1 MKGGNMN
8 AFSALAWLNFFIA
21 DVRDGLGPYLG
32 VFLKEYQFGESHIG
46 LIVTSASLCALIFGI
61 PLGIFIDKTHFK
73 RGIIAL
79 CIVGIVLATGANYF
93 YPHFAFTLM
102 AQITIALCGVC
113 LAPAFSAI
121 TLGLV
126 GQNGYSKQVS
136 LNEAYKHAGTA
147 FSAGL
152 SFVFALYYGIGAI
165 FVITALM
172 GVLALIFLALLR
184 SSQINHAV
192 ACGREDST
200 KIPLWKAL
208 SDVRVLL
215 LGVVV
220 FCFHLSNAYM
230 LPLLSQRAHTLGVDS
245 SGAYAA
251 ATILIAQ
258 CTMIGISLLC
268 MRLLQTK
275 GIPHFSSI
283 YAYLMGIALFELIVR
298 GGVAAHFEGIAGM
311 VIVQILDGVG
321 AGIVGVILPLLV
333 AMLMRGSGHI
343 NAAFACV
350 MTFGGIGGALS
361 GSLGGFVAQYFGYFY
376 AYLVLAFVAACGLL
390 IWVFGYRVLYA
401 RD

>member
-1 MKGGNMN
+1 MLS
-8 AFSALAWLNFFIA
+8 AYFALAWLNFFIA

-32 VFLKEYQFGESHIG
+32 VFLKEHQFTESQIG
-46 LIVTSASLCALIFGI
+46 LITTSTSLCALIFGI
-61 PLGIFIDKTHFK
+61 FLGILIDKTRFK

-79 CIVGIVLATGANYF
+79 CIAGIVLATGANYF
-93 YPHFAFTLM
+93 YPHFTFTLA
-102 AQITIALCGVC
+102 AQIAIALCAVC

-121 TLGLV
+121 TLGIV
-126 GQNGYSKQVS
+126 GQSGYSRQVS

-152 SFVFALYYGIGAI
+152 SFIFALYYGIGAI
-165 FVITALM
+165 FIITALM
-172 GVLALIFLALLR
+172 GVCALVFLALLK

-192 ACGREDST
+192 ACGKEEGVE
-200 KIPLWKAL
+200 IPLRKAL
-208 SDVRVLL
+208 GDVRVLF
-215 LGVVV
+215 LGVVM

-230 LPLLSQRAHTLGVDS
+230 LPLLSQRAHTLGIDS

-275 GIPHFSSI
+275 GNPHFSSI
-283 YAYLMGIALFELIVR
+283 YVYLMGIALFGLIVR
-298 GGVAAHFEGIAGM
+298 GGVAAHFDGILAM
-311 VIVQILDGVG
+311 IIVQILDGVG

-350 MTFGGIGGALS
+350 MTFGGVGAALS
-361 GSLGGFVAQYFGYFY
+361 GSLGGYIAQYFGYFY
-376 AYLVLAFVAACGLL
+376 AYLTLAFVAAFGLL
-390 IWVFGYRVLYA
+390 IWVFSYKIFR
-401 RD
+401 R

>member
-1 MKGGNMN
+1 MMS
-8 AFSALAWLNFFIA
+8 AYFALAWLNFFIA

-32 VFLKEYQFGESHIG
+32 VFLKEHQFTESQIG
-46 LIVTSASLCALIFGI
+46 LITTSTSLCALIFGI
-61 PLGIFIDKTHFK
+61 FLGILIDKTRFK

-93 YPHFAFTLM
+93 YPHFTFTLM
-102 AQITIALCGVC
+102 AQIAIALCAVC

-121 TLGLV
+121 TLGIV
-126 GQNGYSKQVS
+126 GQSGYSRQVS

-152 SFVFALYYGIGAI
+152 SFIFALYYGIGAI
-165 FVITALM
+165 FIITALM
-172 GVLALIFLALLR
+172 GVCALVFLALLK

-192 ACGREDST
+192 ACGKEEGVE
-200 KIPLWKAL
+200 IPLRKAL
-208 SDVRVLL
+208 GDVRVLF
-215 LGVVV
+215 LGVVM

-230 LPLLSQRAHTLGVDS
+230 LPLLSQRAHTLGIDS

-275 GIPHFSSI
+275 GNPHFSSI
-283 YAYLMGIALFELIVR
+283 YVYLMGIALFGLIVR
-298 GGVAAHFEGIAGM
+298 GGVAAHFDGILAM
-311 VIVQILDGVG
+311 IIVQILDGVG

-350 MTFGGIGGALS
+350 MTFGGVGAALS
-361 GSLGGFVAQYFGYFY
+361 GSLGGYIAQYFGYFY
-376 AYLVLAFVAACGLL
+376 AYLTLAFVAAFGLL
-390 IWVFGYRVLYA
+390 IWVFSYKIFR
-401 RD
+401 R

>member
-1 MKGGNMN
+1 MLS
-8 AFSALAWLNFFIA
+8 AYFALAWLNFFIA

-32 VFLKEYQFGESHIG
+32 VFLKEHQFTESQIG
-46 LIVTSASLCALIFGI
+46 LITTSTSLCALIFGI
-61 PLGIFIDKTHFK
+61 FLGVLIDKTHFK

-93 YPHFAFTLM
+93 YPHFTFTLM
-102 AQITIALCGVC
+102 AQIAIALCAVC

-121 TLGLV
+121 TLGIV
-126 GQNGYSKQVS
+126 GQSGYSRQVS

-152 SFVFALYYGIGAI
+152 SFIFALYYGIGAI
-165 FVITALM
+165 FIITALM
-172 GVLALIFLALLR
+172 GVCALVFLALLK

-192 ACGREDST
+192 ACGKEEGVE
-200 KIPLWKAL
+200 IPLRKAL
-208 SDVRVLL
+208 GDVRVLF
-215 LGVVV
+215 LGVVM

-275 GIPHFSSI
+275 GNPHFSSI
-283 YAYLMGIALFELIVR
+283 YVYLMGIALFGLIVR
-298 GGVAAHFEGIAGM
+298 GGVAAHFDGILAM
-311 VIVQILDGVG
+311 IIVQILDGVG

-350 MTFGGIGGALS
+350 MTFGGVGAALS
-361 GSLGGFVAQYFGYFY
+361 GSLGGYIAQYFGYFY
-376 AYLVLAFVAACGLL
+376 AYLTLAFVAAFGLS
-390 IWVFGYRVLYA
+390 IWVFSYKIFR
-401 RD
+401 R

>member
-1 MKGGNMN
+1 MLS
-8 AFSALAWLNFFIA
+8 AYFALAWLNFFIA

-32 VFLKEYQFGESHIG
+32 VFLKEHQFTESQIG
-46 LIVTSASLCALIFGI
+46 LITTSTSLCALIFGI
-61 PLGIFIDKTHFK
+61 FLGILIDKTRFK

-93 YPHFAFTLM
+93 YPHFTFTLM
-102 AQITIALCGVC
+102 AQIAIALCAVC

-121 TLGLV
+121 TLGIV
-126 GQNGYSKQVS
+126 GQKGFSKQIS

-152 SFVFALYYGIGAI
+152 SFIFALYYGIGAI
-165 FVITALM
+165 FIITALM
-172 GVLALIFLALLR
+172 GVCALVFLALLK

-192 ACGREDST
+192 ACGKEEGVE
-200 KIPLWKAL
+200 IPLRKAL
-208 SDVRVLL
+208 GDVRVLF
-215 LGVVV
+215 LGVVI

-230 LPLLSQRAHTLGVDS
+230 LPLLSQRAHTLGIDS

-275 GIPHFSSI
+275 GNPHFSSI
-283 YAYLMGIALFELIVR
+283 YVYLMGIALFGLIVR
-298 GGVAAHFEGIAGM
+298 GGVAAHFDGILAM
-311 VIVQILDGVG
+311 IIVQILDGVG

-350 MTFGGIGGALS
+350 MTFGGVGAALS
-361 GSLGGFVAQYFGYFY
+361 GSLGGYIAQYFGYFY
-376 AYLVLAFVAACGLL
+376 AYLVLAFVAAFGLL
-390 IWVFGYRVLYA
+390 IWVFSYKIFR
-401 RD
+401 R

>member
-1 MKGGNMN
+1 MLS
-8 AFSALAWLNFFIA
+8 AYFALAWLNFFIA

-32 VFLKEYQFGESHIG
+32 VFLKEHQFTESQIG
-46 LIVTSASLCALIFGI
+46 LITTSTSLCALIFGI
-61 PLGIFIDKTHFK
+61 FLGVLIDKTHFK

-93 YPHFAFTLM
+93 YPHFTFTLA
-102 AQITIALCGVC
+102 AQIAIALCAVC

-121 TLGLV
+121 TLGIV
-126 GQNGYSKQVS
+126 GQSGYSRQVS

-152 SFVFALYYGIGAI
+152 SFIFALYYGIGAI
-165 FVITALM
+165 FIITALM
-172 GVLALIFLALLR
+172 GVCALVFLALLK

-192 ACGREDST
+192 ACGKEEGVE
-200 KIPLWKAL
+200 IPLRKAL
-208 SDVRVLL
+208 GDVRVLF
-215 LGVVV
+215 LGLVM

-230 LPLLSQRAHTLGVDS
+230 LPLLSQRAHTLGIDS

-275 GIPHFSSI
+275 GNPHFSSI
-283 YAYLMGIALFELIVR
+283 YVYLMGIALFGLIVR
-298 GGVAAHFEGIAGM
+298 GGVAAHFDGILAM
-311 VIVQILDGVG
+311 IIVQILDGVG

-350 MTFGGIGGALS
+350 MTFGGVGAALS
-361 GSLGGFVAQYFGYFY
+361 GSLGGYIAQYFGYFY
-376 AYLVLAFVAACGLL
+376 AYLTLAFVAAFGLL
-390 IWVFGYRVLYA
+390 IWVFSYKIFR
-401 RD
+401 R

>member
-1 MKGGNMN
+1 MS
-8 AFSALAWLNFFIA
+8 AYFALAWLNFFIA

-32 VFLKEYQFGESHIG
+32 VFLKEHQFTESQIG
-46 LIVTSASLCALIFGI
+46 LITTSTSLCALIFGI
-61 PLGIFIDKTHFK
+61 FLGVLIDKTHFK

-93 YPHFAFTLM
+93 YPHFTFTLM
-102 AQITIALCGVC
+102 AQIAIALCAVC

-121 TLGLV
+121 TLGIV
-126 GQNGYSKQVS
+126 GQKGFSKQIS

-152 SFVFALYYGIGAI
+152 SFIFALYYGIGAI
-165 FVITALM
+165 FIITALM
-172 GVLALIFLALLR
+172 GVCALIFLALLK

-192 ACGREDST
+192 ACGKEEGVE
-200 KIPLWKAL
+200 IPLRKAL
-208 SDVRVLL
+208 GDVRVLF
-215 LGVVV
+215 LGVVM

-230 LPLLSQRAHTLGVDS
+230 LPLLSQRAHTLGIDS

-275 GIPHFSSI
+275 GNPHFSSI
-283 YAYLMGIALFELIVR
+283 YVYLMGIALFGLIVR
-298 GGVAAHFEGIAGM
+298 GGVAAHFDGILAM
-311 VIVQILDGVG
+311 IIVQILDGVG

-350 MTFGGIGGALS
+350 MTFGGVGAALS
-361 GSLGGFVAQYFGYFY
+361 GSLGGYIAQYFGYFY
-376 AYLVLAFVAACGLL
+376 AYLTLAFVAAFGLL
-390 IWVFGYRVLYA
+390 IWVFSYKIFR
-401 RD
+401 R

>member
-1 MKGGNMN
+1 MLS
-8 AFSALAWLNFFIA
+8 AYFALAWLNFFIA

-32 VFLKEYQFGESHIG
+32 VFLKEHQFTESQIG
-46 LIVTSASLCALIFGI
+46 LITTSTSLCALIFGI
-61 PLGIFIDKTHFK
+61 FLGVLIDKTHFK

-93 YPHFAFTLM
+93 YPHFTFTLM
-102 AQITIALCGVC
+102 AQIAIALCAVC

-121 TLGLV
+121 TLGIV
-126 GQNGYSKQVS
+126 GQKGFSKQIS

-152 SFVFALYYGIGAI
+152 SFIFALYYGIGAI
-165 FVITALM
+165 FIITALM
-172 GVLALIFLALLR
+172 GVCALVFLALLK

-192 ACGREDST
+192 ACGKEEGVE
-200 KIPLWKAL
+200 IPLRKAL
-208 SDVRVLL
+208 GDVRVLF
-215 LGVVV
+215 LGLVM

-268 MRLLQTK
+268 MRLLRIK
-275 GIPHFSSI
+275 GNPHFSSV
-283 YAYLMGIALFELIVR
+283 YVYLMGIALFGLIVR
-298 GGVAAHFEGIAGM
+298 GGVAAHFDGILAM
-311 VIVQILDGVG
+311 IIVQILDGVG

-350 MTFGGIGGALS
+350 MTFGGVGAALS
-361 GSLGGFVAQYFGYFY
+361 GSLGGYIAQYFGYFY
-376 AYLVLAFVAACGLL
+376 AYLTLAFVAAFGLS
-390 IWVFGYRVLYA
+390 IWVFSYKIFR
-401 RD
+401 R

>member
-1 MKGGNMN
+1 MLS
-8 AFSALAWLNFFIA
+8 AYFALAWLNFFIA

-32 VFLKEYQFGESHIG
+32 VFLKEHQFTESQIG
-46 LIVTSASLCALIFGI
+46 LITTSTSLCALIFGI
-61 PLGIFIDKTHFK
+61 FLGVLIDKTHFK

-93 YPHFAFTLM
+93 YPHFTFTLM
-102 AQITIALCGVC
+102 AQIAIALCAVC

-121 TLGLV
+121 TLGIV
-126 GQNGYSKQVS
+126 GQKGFSKQIS

-152 SFVFALYYGIGAI
+152 SFIFALYYGIGAI
-165 FVITALM
+165 FIITALM
-172 GVLALIFLALLR
+172 GVCALIFLALLK

-192 ACGREDST
+192 ACGKEEGVE
-200 KIPLWKAL
+200 IPLRKAL
-208 SDVRVLL
+208 GDVRVLF
-215 LGVVV
+215 LGVVM

-230 LPLLSQRAHTLGVDS
+230 LPLLSQRAHTLGIDS

-275 GIPHFSSI
+275 GNPHFSSI
-283 YAYLMGIALFELIVR
+283 YVYLMGIALFGLIVR
-298 GGVAAHFEGIAGM
+298 GGVAAHFDGILAM
-311 VIVQILDGVG
+311 IIVQILDGVG

-350 MTFGGIGGALS
+350 MTFGGVGAALS
-361 GSLGGFVAQYFGYFY
+361 GSLGGYIAQYFGYFY
-376 AYLVLAFVAACGLL
+376 AYLTLAFVAAFGLL
-390 IWVFGYRVLYA
+390 IWVFSYKIFR
-401 RD
+401 R

>member
-1 MKGGNMN
+1 MLS
-8 AFSALAWLNFFIA
+8 AYFALAWLNFFIA

-32 VFLKEYQFGESHIG
+32 VFLKEHQFTESQIG
-46 LIVTSASLCALIFGI
+46 LITTSTSLCALIFGI
-61 PLGIFIDKTHFK
+61 FLGVLIDKTHFK

-79 CIVGIVLATGANYF
+79 CIAGIVLATGANYF
-93 YPHFAFTLM
+93 YPHFTFTLM
-102 AQITIALCGVC
+102 AQIAIALCAVC

-121 TLGLV
+121 TLGIV
-126 GQNGYSKQVS
+126 GQKGFSKQIS

-152 SFVFALYYGIGAI
+152 SFIFALYYGIGAI
-165 FVITALM
+165 FIITALM
-172 GVLALIFLALLR
+172 GVCALVFLALLK

-192 ACGREDST
+192 ACGKEEGVE
-200 KIPLWKAL
+200 IPLRKAL
-208 SDVRVLL
+208 GDVRVLF
-215 LGVVV
+215 LGVVM

-230 LPLLSQRAHTLGVDS
+230 LPLLSQRAHTLGIDS

-275 GIPHFSSI
+275 GNPHFSSI
-283 YAYLMGIALFELIVR
+283 YVYLMGIALFGLIVR
-298 GGVAAHFEGIAGM
+298 GGVAAHFDGILAM
-311 VIVQILDGVG
+311 IIVQILDGVG

-350 MTFGGIGGALS
+350 MTFGGVGAALS
-361 GSLGGFVAQYFGYFY
+361 GSLGGYIAQYFGYFY
-376 AYLVLAFVAACGLL
+376 AYLTLAFVAAFGLS
-390 IWVFGYRVLYA
+390 IWVFSYKIFR
-401 RD
+401 R

>member
-1 MKGGNMN
+1 MLS
-8 AFSALAWLNFFIA
+8 AYFALAWLNFFIA

-32 VFLKEYQFGESHIG
+32 VFLKEHQFTESQIG
-46 LIVTSASLCALIFGI
+46 LITTSTSLCALIFGI
-61 PLGIFIDKTHFK
+61 FLGVLIDKTHFK

-93 YPHFAFTLM
+93 YPHFTFTLM
-102 AQITIALCGVC
+102 AQIAIALCAVC

-121 TLGLV
+121 TLGIV
-126 GQNGYSKQVS
+126 GQKGFSKQIS

-152 SFVFALYYGIGAI
+152 SFIFALYYGIGAI
-165 FVITALM
+165 FIITALM
-172 GVLALIFLALLR
+172 GVCALVFLALLK

-192 ACGREDST
+192 ACGKEEGVE
-200 KIPLWKAL
+200 IPLRKAL
-208 SDVRVLL
+208 GDVRVLF
-215 LGVVV
+215 LGLVM

-275 GIPHFSSI
+275 GNPHFSSI
-283 YAYLMGIALFELIVR
+283 YVYLMGIALFGLIVR
-298 GGVAAHFEGIAGM
+298 GGVAAHFDGILAM
-311 VIVQILDGVG
+311 IIVQILDGVG

-350 MTFGGIGGALS
+350 MTFGGVGAALS
-361 GSLGGFVAQYFGYFY
+361 GSLGGYIAQYFGYFY
-376 AYLVLAFVAACGLL
+376 AYLTLAFVAAFGLL
-390 IWVFGYRVLYA
+390 IWVFSYKIFR
-401 RD
+401 R

>member
-1 MKGGNMN
+1 MLS
-8 AFSALAWLNFFIA
+8 AYFALAWLNFFIA

-32 VFLKEYQFGESHIG
+32 VFLKEHQFTESQIG
-46 LIVTSASLCALIFGI
+46 LITTSTSLCALIFGI
-61 PLGIFIDKTHFK
+61 FLGVLIDKTHFK

-93 YPHFAFTLM
+93 YPHFTFTLM
-102 AQITIALCGVC
+102 AQIAIALCAVC

-121 TLGLV
+121 TLGIV
-126 GQNGYSKQVS
+126 GQKGFSKQIS

-152 SFVFALYYGIGAI
+152 SFIFALYYGIGAI
-165 FVITALM
+165 FIITALM
-172 GVLALIFLALLR
+172 GVCALIFLALLK

-192 ACGREDST
+192 ACGKEEGVE
-200 KIPLWKAL
+200 IPLRKAL
-208 SDVRVLL
+208 GDVRVLF
-215 LGVVV
+215 LGVVM

-230 LPLLSQRAHTLGVDS
+230 LPLLSQRAHTLGIDS

-275 GIPHFSSI
+275 GNPHFSSI
-283 YAYLMGIALFELIVR
+283 YVYLMGIALFGLIVR
-298 GGVAAHFEGIAGM
+298 GGVAAHFDGILAM
-311 VIVQILDGVG
+311 IIVQILDGVG

-350 MTFGGIGGALS
+350 MTFGGVGAALS
-361 GSLGGFVAQYFGYFY
+361 GSLGGYIAQYFGYFY
-376 AYLVLAFVAACGLL
+376 AYLTLAFVAAFGLS
-390 IWVFGYRVLYA
+390 IWVFSYKIFR
-401 RD
+401 R

>member
-1 MKGGNMN
+1 MLS
-8 AFSALAWLNFFIA
+8 AYFALAWLNFFIA

-32 VFLKEYQFGESHIG
+32 VFLKEHQFTESQIG
-46 LIVTSASLCALIFGI
+46 LITTSTSLCALIFGI
-61 PLGIFIDKTHFK
+61 FLGVLIDKTHFK

-93 YPHFAFTLM
+93 YPHFTFTLA
-102 AQITIALCGVC
+102 AQIAIALCAVC

-121 TLGLV
+121 TLGIV
-126 GQNGYSKQVS
+126 GQSGYSRQVS

-152 SFVFALYYGIGAI
+152 SFIFALYYGIGAI
-165 FVITALM
+165 FIITALM
-172 GVLALIFLALLR
+172 GVCALVFLALLK

-192 ACGREDST
+192 ACGKEEGVE
-200 KIPLWKAL
+200 IPLRKAL
-208 SDVRVLL
+208 GDVRVLF
-215 LGVVV
+215 LGLVM

-275 GIPHFSSI
+275 GNPHFSSI
-283 YAYLMGIALFELIVR
+283 YVYLMGIALFGLIVR
-298 GGVAAHFEGIAGM
+298 GGVAAHFDGILAM
-311 VIVQILDGVG
+311 IIVQILDGVG

-350 MTFGGIGGALS
+350 MTFGGVGAALS
-361 GSLGGFVAQYFGYFY
+361 GSLGGYIAQYFGYFY
-376 AYLVLAFVAACGLL
+376 AYLTLAFVAAFGLS
-390 IWVFGYRVLYA
+390 IWVFSYKIFR
-401 RD
+401 R

>member
-1 MKGGNMN
+1 MS
-8 AFSALAWLNFFIA
+8 AYFALAWLNFFIA
-21 DVRDGLGPYLG
+21 DVNDGLGPYLG
-32 VFLKEYQFGESHIG
+32 VFLKEHQFTESQIG
-46 LIVTSASLCALIFGI
+46 LITTSTSLCALIFGI
-61 PLGIFIDKTHFK
+61 FLGVLIDKTHFK

-93 YPHFAFTLM
+93 YPHFTFTLM
-102 AQITIALCGVC
+102 AQIAIALCAVC

-121 TLGLV
+121 TLGIV
-126 GQNGYSKQVS
+126 GQSGYSRQVS

-152 SFVFALYYGIGAI
+152 SFIFALYYGIGAI
-165 FVITALM
+165 FIITALM
-172 GVLALIFLALLR
+172 GVCALVFLALLK

-192 ACGREDST
+192 ACGKEEGVE
-200 KIPLWKAL
+200 IPLRKAL
-208 SDVRVLL
+208 GDVRVLF
-215 LGVVV
+215 LGLVM

-275 GIPHFSSI
+275 GNPHFSSI
-283 YAYLMGIALFELIVR
+283 YVYLMGIALFGLIVR
-298 GGVAAHFEGIAGM
+298 GGVAAHFDGILAM
-311 VIVQILDGVG
+311 IIVQILDGVG

-333 AMLMRGSGHI
+333 AMLMHGSGHI

-350 MTFGGIGGALS
+350 MTFGGVGAALS
-361 GSLGGFVAQYFGYFY
+361 GSLGGYIAQYFGYFY
-376 AYLVLAFVAACGLL
+376 AYLTLAFVAAFGLS
-390 IWVFGYRVLYA
+390 IWVFSYKIFR
-401 RD
+401 R

>member
-1 MKGGNMN
+1 MS
-8 AFSALAWLNFFIA
+8 AYFALAWLNFFIA

-32 VFLKEYQFGESHIG
+32 VFLKEHQFTESQIG
-46 LIVTSASLCALIFGI
+46 LITTSASLCALIFGI
-61 PLGIFIDKTHFK
+61 FLGVLIDKTHFK

-93 YPHFAFTLM
+93 YPHFTFTLM
-102 AQITIALCGVC
+102 AQIAIALCAVC

-121 TLGLV
+121 TLGIV
-126 GQNGYSKQVS
+126 GQKGFSKQIS

-152 SFVFALYYGIGAI
+152 SFIFALYYGIGAI
-165 FVITALM
+165 FIITALM
-172 GVLALIFLALLR
+172 GVCALVFLALLK

-192 ACGREDST
+192 ACGKEEGVE
-200 KIPLWKAL
+200 IPLRKAL
-208 SDVRVLL
+208 GDVRVLF
-215 LGVVV
+215 LGLVM

-275 GIPHFSSI
+275 GNPHFSSI
-283 YAYLMGIALFELIVR
+283 YVYLMGIALFGLIVR
-298 GGVAAHFEGIAGM
+298 GGVAAHFDGILAM
-311 VIVQILDGVG
+311 IIVQILDGVG

-350 MTFGGIGGALS
+350 MTFGGVGAALS
-361 GSLGGFVAQYFGYFY
+361 GSLGGYIAQYFGYFY
-376 AYLVLAFVAACGLL
+376 AYLTLAFVATFGLL
-390 IWVFGYRVLYA
+390 IWVFSYKIFR
-401 RD
+401 R

>member
-1 MKGGNMN
+1 MLS
-8 AFSALAWLNFFIA
+8 AYFALAWLNFFIA

-32 VFLKEYQFGESHIG
+32 VFLKEHQFTESQIG
-46 LIVTSASLCALIFGI
+46 LITTSTSLCALIFGI
-61 PLGIFIDKTHFK
+61 FLGVLIDKTHFK

-93 YPHFAFTLM
+93 YPHFTFTLM
-102 AQITIALCGVC
+102 AQIAIALCAVC

-121 TLGLV
+121 TLGIV
-126 GQNGYSKQVS
+126 GQKGFSKQIS

-152 SFVFALYYGIGAI
+152 SFIFALYYGIGAI
-165 FVITALM
+165 FIITALM
-172 GVLALIFLALLR
+172 GVCALVFLALLK

-192 ACGREDST
+192 ACGKEEGVE
-200 KIPLWKAL
+200 IPLRKAL
-208 SDVRVLL
+208 GDVRVLF
-215 LGVVV
+215 LGLVM

-275 GIPHFSSI
+275 GNPHFSSI
-283 YAYLMGIALFELIVR
+283 YVYLMGIALFGLIVR
-298 GGVAAHFEGIAGM
+298 GGVAAHFDGILAM
-311 VIVQILDGVG
+311 IIVQILDGVG

-350 MTFGGIGGALS
+350 MTFGGVGAALS
-361 GSLGGFVAQYFGYFY
+361 GSLGGYIAQYFGYFY
-376 AYLVLAFVAACGLL
+376 AYLTLAFVAAFGLS
-390 IWVFGYRVLYA
+390 IWVFSYKIFR
-401 RD
+401 R

>member
-1 MKGGNMN
+1 MLS
-8 AFSALAWLNFFIA
+8 AYFALAWLNFFIA

-32 VFLKEYQFGESHIG
+32 VFLKEHQFTESQIG
-46 LIVTSASLCALIFGI
+46 LITTSTSLCALIFGI
-61 PLGIFIDKTHFK
+61 FLGVLIDKTHFK

-93 YPHFAFTLM
+93 YPHFTFTLM
-102 AQITIALCGVC
+102 AQIAIALCAVC

-121 TLGLV
+121 TLGIV
-126 GQNGYSKQVS
+126 GQSGYSRQVS

-152 SFVFALYYGIGAI
+152 SFIFALYYGIGAI
-165 FVITALM
+165 FIITALM
-172 GVLALIFLALLR
+172 GVCALVFLALLK

-192 ACGREDST
+192 ACGKEEGVE
-200 KIPLWKAL
+200 IPLRKAL
-208 SDVRVLL
+208 GDVRVLF
-215 LGVVV
+215 LGVVM

-230 LPLLSQRAHTLGVDS
+230 LPLLSQRAHTLGIDS

-275 GIPHFSSI
+275 GNPHFSSI
-283 YAYLMGIALFELIVR
+283 YVYLMGIALFGLIVR
-298 GGVAAHFEGIAGM
+298 GGVAAHFDGILAM
-311 VIVQILDGVG
+311 IIVQILDGVG

-350 MTFGGIGGALS
+350 MTFGGVGAALS
-361 GSLGGFVAQYFGYFY
+361 GSLGGYIAQYFGYFY
-376 AYLVLAFVAACGLL
+376 AYLTLAFVAAFGLS
-390 IWVFGYRVLYA
+390 IWVFSYKIFR
-401 RD
+401 R

>member
-1 MKGGNMN
+1 MS
-8 AFSALAWLNFFIA
+8 AYFALAWLNFFIA

-32 VFLKEYQFGESHIG
+32 VFLKEHQFTESQIG
-46 LIVTSASLCALIFGI
+46 LITTSTSLCALIFGI
-61 PLGIFIDKTHFK
+61 FLGILIDKTRFK

-93 YPHFAFTLM
+93 YPHFTFTLM
-102 AQITIALCGVC
+102 AQIAIALCAVC

-121 TLGLV
+121 TLGIV
-126 GQNGYSKQVS
+126 GQKGFSKQIS

-152 SFVFALYYGIGAI
+152 SFIFALYYGIGAI
-165 FVITALM
+165 FIITALM
-172 GVLALIFLALLR
+172 GVCALVFLALLK

-192 ACGREDST
+192 ACGKEEGVE
-200 KIPLWKAL
+200 IPLCKAL
-208 SDVRVLL
+208 GDVRVLF
-215 LGVVV
+215 LGVVM

-230 LPLLSQRAHTLGVDS
+230 LPLLSQRAHTLGIDS

-275 GIPHFSSI
+275 GNPHFSSI
-283 YAYLMGIALFELIVR
+283 YVYLMGIALFGLIVR
-298 GGVAAHFEGIAGM
+298 GGVAAHFDGILAM
-311 VIVQILDGVG
+311 IIVQILDGVG

-350 MTFGGIGGALS
+350 MTFGGVGAALS
-361 GSLGGFVAQYFGYFY
+361 GSLGGYIAQYFGYFY
-376 AYLVLAFVAACGLL
+376 AYLTLAFVAAFGLL
-390 IWVFGYRVLYA
+390 IWVFSYKIFR
-401 RD
+401 R

>member
-1 MKGGNMN
+1 MS
-8 AFSALAWLNFFIA
+8 AYFALAWLNFFIA

-32 VFLKEYQFGESHIG
+32 VFLKEHQFTESQIG
-46 LIVTSASLCALIFGI
+46 LITTSASLCALIFGI
-61 PLGIFIDKTHFK
+61 FLGVLIDKTHFK

-93 YPHFAFTLM
+93 YPHFTFTLM
-102 AQITIALCGVC
+102 AQIAIALCAVC

-121 TLGLV
+121 TLGIV
-126 GQNGYSKQVS
+126 GQKGFSKQIS

-152 SFVFALYYGIGAI
+152 SFIFALYYGIGAI
-165 FVITALM
+165 FIITALM
-172 GVLALIFLALLR
+172 GVCALVFLALLK

-192 ACGREDST
+192 ACGKEEGVE
-200 KIPLWKAL
+200 IPLRKAL
-208 SDVRVLL
+208 GDVRVLF
-215 LGVVV
+215 LGVVM

-230 LPLLSQRAHTLGVDS
+230 LPLLSQRAHTLGIDS

-275 GIPHFSSI
+275 GNPHFSSI
-283 YAYLMGIALFELIVR
+283 YVYLMGIALFGLIVR
-298 GGVAAHFEGIAGM
+298 GGVAAHFDGILAM
-311 VIVQILDGVG
+311 IIVQILDGVG

-350 MTFGGIGGALS
+350 MTFGGVGAALS
-361 GSLGGFVAQYFGYFY
+361 GSLGGYIAQYFGYFY
-376 AYLVLAFVAACGLL
+376 AYLTLAFVAAFGLL
-390 IWVFGYRVLYA
+390 IWVFSYKIFR
-401 RD
+401 R

>member
-1 MKGGNMN
+1 MN
-8 AFSALAWLNFFIA
+8 AYAALAWLNFFIA
-21 DVRDGLGPYLG
+21 DVSDGLGPYLG
-32 VFLKEYQFGESHIG
+32 VFLKEYQFEESHIG
-46 LIVTSASLCALIFGI
+46 LIFTSASLCALIFGI
-61 PLGIFIDKTHFK
+61 PLGIFIDKTRFK
-73 RGIIAL
+73 RGLIAL
-79 CIVGIVLATGANYF
+79 CIIVIILATGVNYF
-93 YPHFAFTLM
+93 YPHFTFTFA
-102 AQITIALCGVC
+102 AQIAIALCAVC

-121 TLGLV
+121 TLGIV
-126 GQNGYSKQVS
+126 GQSGYSKQVS

-147 FSAGL
+147 FSAAL

-172 GVLALIFLALLR
+172 GVFALVFLALLK

-192 ACGREDST
+192 ACGKDDNIEV
-200 KIPLWKAL
+200 PLWKVL
-208 SDVRVLL
+208 SDIKVLL
-215 LGVVV
+215 LGAVI

-230 LPLLSQRAHTLGVDS
+230 LPLLSQRAHTLGIDS

-275 GIPHFSSI
+275 KIPNFSKI
-283 YAYLMGIALFELIVR
+283 YVYLMGIALFELIVR
-298 GGVAAHFEGIAGM
+298 GGIAANFQGITGM
-311 VIVQILDGVG
+311 IIVQILDGVG
-321 AGIVGVILPLLV
+321 AGIIGVILPILV

-350 MTFGGIGGALS
+350 MTFGGIGAALS

-376 AYLVLAFVAACGLL
+376 AYLTLTFIAAFGLC
-390 IWVFGYRVLYA
+390 IWIFGYKILYI
-401 RD
+401 RG

>member
-1 MKGGNMN
+1 MMS
-8 AFSALAWLNFFIA
+8 AYFALAWLNFFIA

-32 VFLKEYQFGESHIG
+32 VFLKEHQFTESQIG
-46 LIVTSASLCALIFGI
+46 LITTSTSLCALIFGI
-61 PLGIFIDKTHFK
+61 FLGILIDKTHFK

-79 CIVGIVLATGANYF
+79 CIAGIVLATGANYF
-93 YPHFAFTLM
+93 YPHFTFTLM
-102 AQITIALCGVC
+102 AQIAIALCAVC

-121 TLGLV
+121 TLGIV
-126 GQNGYSKQVS
+126 GQKGFSKQIS

-152 SFVFALYYGIGAI
+152 SFIFALYYGIGAI
-165 FVITALM
+165 FIITALM
-172 GVLALIFLALLR
+172 GVCALVFLALLK

-192 ACGREDST
+192 ACGKEEGVE
-200 KIPLWKAL
+200 IPLRKAL
-208 SDVRVLL
+208 GDVRVLF
-215 LGVVV
+215 LGVVM

-230 LPLLSQRAHTLGVDS
+230 LPLLSQRAHTLGIDS

-275 GIPHFSSI
+275 GNPHFSSV
-283 YAYLMGIALFELIVR
+283 YVYLMGIALFGLIVR
-298 GGVAAHFEGIAGM
+298 GGVAAHFDGILAM
-311 VIVQILDGVG
+311 IIVQILDGVG

-350 MTFGGIGGALS
+350 MTFGGVGAALS
-361 GSLGGFVAQYFGYFY
+361 GSLGGYIAQYFGYFY
-376 AYLVLAFVAACGLL
+376 AYLTLAFVAAFGLL
-390 IWVFGYRVLYA
+390 IWVFSYKIFR
-401 RD
+401 R

>member
-1 MKGGNMN
+1 MLS
-8 AFSALAWLNFFIA
+8 AYFALAWLNFFIA

-32 VFLKEYQFGESHIG
+32 VFLKEHQFTESQIG
-46 LIVTSASLCALIFGI
+46 LITTSTSLCALIFGI
-61 PLGIFIDKTHFK
+61 FLGILIDKTRFK

-93 YPHFAFTLM
+93 YPHFTFTLM
-102 AQITIALCGVC
+102 AQIAIALCAVC

-121 TLGLV
+121 TLGIV
-126 GQNGYSKQVS
+126 GQKGFSKQIS

-152 SFVFALYYGIGAI
+152 SFIFALYYGIGAI
-165 FVITALM
+165 FIITALM
-172 GVLALIFLALLR
+172 GVCALVFLALLK

-192 ACGREDST
+192 ACGKEEGVE
-200 KIPLWKAL
+200 IPLCKAL
-208 SDVRVLL
+208 GDVRVLF
-215 LGVVV
+215 LGVVM

-230 LPLLSQRAHTLGVDS
+230 LPLLSQRAHTLGIDS

-275 GIPHFSSI
+275 GNPHFSSI
-283 YAYLMGIALFELIVR
+283 YVYLMGIALFGLIVR
-298 GGVAAHFEGIAGM
+298 GGVAAHFDGILAM
-311 VIVQILDGVG
+311 IIVQILDGVG

-350 MTFGGIGGALS
+350 MTFGGVGAALS
-361 GSLGGFVAQYFGYFY
+361 GSLGGYIAQYFGYFY
-376 AYLVLAFVAACGLL
+376 AYLTLAFVAAFGLL
-390 IWVFGYRVLYA
+390 IWVFSYKIFR
-401 RD
+401 R

>member
-1 MKGGNMN
+1 MLS
-8 AFSALAWLNFFIA
+8 AYFALAWLNFFIT

-32 VFLKEYQFGESHIG
+32 VFLKEHQFTESQIG
-46 LIVTSASLCALIFGI
+46 LITTSTSLCALIFGI
-61 PLGIFIDKTHFK
+61 FLGVLIDKTHFK

-93 YPHFAFTLM
+93 YPHFTFTLM
-102 AQITIALCGVC
+102 AQIAIALCAVC

-121 TLGLV
+121 TLGIV
-126 GQNGYSKQVS
+126 GQSGYSRQVS

-152 SFVFALYYGIGAI
+152 SFIFALYYGIGAI
-165 FVITALM
+165 FIITALM
-172 GVLALIFLALLR
+172 GVCALVFLALLK

-192 ACGREDST
+192 ACGKEEGVE
-200 KIPLWKAL
+200 IPLRKAL
-208 SDVRVLL
+208 GDVRVLF
-215 LGVVV
+215 LGLVM

-275 GIPHFSSI
+275 GNPHFSSI
-283 YAYLMGIALFELIVR
+283 YVYLMGIALFGLIVR
-298 GGVAAHFEGIAGM
+298 GGVAAHFDGILAM
-311 VIVQILDGVG
+311 IIVQILDGVG

-350 MTFGGIGGALS
+350 MTFGGVGAALS
-361 GSLGGFVAQYFGYFY
+361 GSLGGYIAQYFGYFY
-376 AYLVLAFVAACGLL
+376 AYLTLAFVAAFGLS
-390 IWVFGYRVLYA
+390 IWVFSYKIFR
-401 RD
+401 R

>member
-1 MKGGNMN
+1 MS
-8 AFSALAWLNFFIA
+8 AYFALAWLNFFIA

-32 VFLKEYQFGESHIG
+32 VFLKEHQFTESQIG
-46 LIVTSASLCALIFGI
+46 LITTSTSLCALIFGI
-61 PLGIFIDKTHFK
+61 FLGVLIDKTHFK

-93 YPHFAFTLM
+93 YPHFTFTLM
-102 AQITIALCGVC
+102 AQIAIALCAVC

-121 TLGLV
+121 TLGIV
-126 GQNGYSKQVS
+126 GQKGFSKQIS

-152 SFVFALYYGIGAI
+152 SFIFALYYGIGAI
-165 FVITALM
+165 FIITALM
-172 GVLALIFLALLR
+172 GVCALVFLALLK

-192 ACGREDST
+192 ACGKEEGVE
-200 KIPLWKAL
+200 IPLRKAL
-208 SDVRVLL
+208 GDVRVLF
-215 LGVVV
+215 LGLVM

-275 GIPHFSSI
+275 GNPHFSSI
-283 YAYLMGIALFELIVR
+283 YVYLMGIALFGLIVR
-298 GGVAAHFEGIAGM
+298 GGVAAHFDGILAM
-311 VIVQILDGVG
+311 IIVQILDGMG

-350 MTFGGIGGALS
+350 MTFGGVGAALS
-361 GSLGGFVAQYFGYFY
+361 GSLGGYIAQYFGYFY
-376 AYLVLAFVAACGLL
+376 AYLTLAFVAAFGLL
-390 IWVFGYRVLYA
+390 IWVFSYKIFR
-401 RD
+401 R

>member
-1 MKGGNMN
+1 MS
-8 AFSALAWLNFFIA
+8 AYFALAWLNFFIA

-32 VFLKEYQFGESHIG
+32 VFLKEHQFTESQIG
-46 LIVTSASLCALIFGI
+46 LITTSTSLCALIFGI
-61 PLGIFIDKTHFK
+61 FLGVLIDKTHFK

-93 YPHFAFTLM
+93 YPHFTFTLM
-102 AQITIALCGVC
+102 AQIAIALCAVC

-121 TLGLV
+121 TLGIV
-126 GQNGYSKQVS
+126 GQSGYSRQVS

-152 SFVFALYYGIGAI
+152 SFIFALYYGIGAI
-165 FVITALM
+165 FIITALM
-172 GVLALIFLALLR
+172 GVCALVFLALLK

-192 ACGREDST
+192 ACGKEEGVE
-200 KIPLWKAL
+200 IPLRKAL
-208 SDVRVLL
+208 GDVRVLF
-215 LGVVV
+215 LGVVM

-230 LPLLSQRAHTLGVDS
+230 LPLLSQRAHTLGIDS

-275 GIPHFSSI
+275 GNPHFSSI
-283 YAYLMGIALFELIVR
+283 YVYLMEIALFGLIVR
-298 GGVAAHFEGIAGM
+298 GGVAAHFDGILAM
-311 VIVQILDGVG
+311 IIVQILDGVG

-350 MTFGGIGGALS
+350 MTFGGVGAALS
-361 GSLGGFVAQYFGYFY
+361 GSLGGYIAQYFGYFY
-376 AYLVLAFVAACGLL
+376 AYLTLAFVAAFGLL
-390 IWVFGYRVLYA
+390 IWVFSYKIFR
-401 RD
+401 R

>member
-1 MKGGNMN
+1 M
-8 AFSALAWLNFFIA
+8 A

-32 VFLKEYQFGESHIG
+32 VFLKEHQFTESQIG
-46 LIVTSASLCALIFGI
+46 LITTSTSLCALIFGI
-61 PLGIFIDKTHFK
+61 FLGILIDKTRFK

-93 YPHFAFTLM
+93 YPHFTFTLA
-102 AQITIALCGVC
+102 AQIAIALCAVC

-121 TLGLV
+121 TLGIV
-126 GQNGYSKQVS
+126 GQSGYSRQVS

-152 SFVFALYYGIGAI
+152 SFIFALYYGIGAI
-165 FVITALM
+165 FIITALM
-172 GVLALIFLALLR
+172 GVCALVFLALLK

-192 ACGREDST
+192 ACGKEEGVE
-200 KIPLWKAL
+200 IPLRKAL
-208 SDVRVLL
+208 GDVRVLF
-215 LGVVV
+215 LGVVM

-230 LPLLSQRAHTLGVDS
+230 LPLLSQRAHTLGIDS

-275 GIPHFSSI
+275 GNPHFSSI
-283 YAYLMGIALFELIVR
+283 YVYLMGVALFGLIVR
-298 GGVAAHFEGIAGM
+298 GGVAAHFDGILAM
-311 VIVQILDGVG
+311 IIVQILDGVG

-350 MTFGGIGGALS
+350 MTFGGVGAALS
-361 GSLGGFVAQYFGYFY
+361 GSLGGYIAQYFGYFY
-376 AYLVLAFVAACGLL
+376 AYLTLAFVAAFGLL
-390 IWVFGYRVLYA
+390 IWVFSYKIFR
-401 RD
+401 R

>member
-1 MKGGNMN
+1 MLS
-8 AFSALAWLNFFIA
+8 AYFALAWLNFFIA

-32 VFLKEYQFGESHIG
+32 VFLKEHQFTESQIG
-46 LIVTSASLCALIFGI
+46 LITTSTSLCALIFGI
-61 PLGIFIDKTHFK
+61 FLGVLIDKTHFK

-93 YPHFAFTLM
+93 YPHFTFTLM
-102 AQITIALCGVC
+102 AQIAIALCAVC

-121 TLGLV
+121 TLGIV
-126 GQNGYSKQVS
+126 GQSGYSRQVS

-152 SFVFALYYGIGAI
+152 SFIFALYYGIGAI
-165 FVITALM
+165 FIITALM
-172 GVLALIFLALLR
+172 GVCALVFLALLK

-192 ACGREDST
+192 ACGKEEGVE
-200 KIPLWKAL
+200 IPLRKAL
-208 SDVRVLL
+208 GDVRVLF
-215 LGVVV
+215 LGLVM

-275 GIPHFSSI
+275 GNPHFSSI
-283 YAYLMGIALFELIVR
+283 YVYLMGIALFGLIVR
-298 GGVAAHFEGIAGM
+298 GGVAAHFDGILAM
-311 VIVQILDGVG
+311 IIVQILDGVG
-321 AGIVGVILPLLV
+321 AGIAYAWKWAYQCCFCLCDDIWWDWSGFKREFGRIYRAVFWIFLCVFDISFCGDFWTFDLGVFL
-333 AMLMRGSGHI
+333 
-343 NAAFACV
+343 
-350 MTFGGIGGALS
+350 
-361 GSLGGFVAQYFGYFY
+361 
-376 AYLVLAFVAACGLL
+376 
-390 IWVFGYRVLYA
+390 
-401 RD
+401 

>member
-1 MKGGNMN
+1 MMS
-8 AFSALAWLNFFIA
+8 AYFALAWLNFFIA

-61 PLGIFIDKTHFK
+61 PLGIFIDKTRFK
-73 RGIIAL
+73 RWVIAL

-102 AQITIALCGVC
+102 AQIAIALCAVC

-121 TLGLV
+121 TLGIV
-126 GQNGYSKQVS
+126 GQKGFSKQIS

-152 SFVFALYYGIGAI
+152 SFVFALHYGIGAI
-165 FVITALM
+165 FIITALM
-172 GVLALIFLALLR
+172 GVCALVFLALLK

-192 ACGREDST
+192 ACGKEEGVE
-200 KIPLWKAL
+200 IPLRKAL
-208 SDVRVLL
+208 GDVRVLF
-215 LGVVV
+215 LGVVM

-230 LPLLSQRAHTLGVDS
+230 LPLLSQRAHTLGIDS

-275 GIPHFSSI
+275 ENPHFSHI
-283 YAYLMGIALFELIVR
+283 YVYLMGVALFGLIVR
-298 GGVAAHFEGIAGM
+298 GGVAANFDGILAM
-311 VIVQILDGVG
+311 ITVQILDGVG

-350 MTFGGIGGALS
+350 MTFGGVGAALS
-361 GSLGGFVAQYFGYFY
+361 GSLGGYIAQYFGYFY
-376 AYLVLAFVAACGLL
+376 AYLTLAFVAAFGLS
-390 IWVFGYRVLYA
+390 IWVFSYKIFR
-401 RD
+401 R

>member
-1 MKGGNMN
+1 MLS
-8 AFSALAWLNFFIA
+8 AYFALAWLNFFIA

-32 VFLKEYQFGESHIG
+32 VFLKEHQFTESQIG
-46 LIVTSASLCALIFGI
+46 LITTSTSLCALIFGI
-61 PLGIFIDKTHFK
+61 FLGVLIDKTHFK

-93 YPHFAFTLM
+93 YPHFTFTLM
-102 AQITIALCGVC
+102 AQIAIALCAVC

-121 TLGLV
+121 TLGIV
-126 GQNGYSKQVS
+126 GQKGFSKQIS

-152 SFVFALYYGIGAI
+152 SFIFALYYGIGAI
-165 FVITALM
+165 FIITALM
-172 GVLALIFLALLR
+172 GVCALVFLALLK

-192 ACGREDST
+192 ACGKEEGVE
-200 KIPLWKAL
+200 IPLRKAL
-208 SDVRVLL
+208 GDVRVLF
-215 LGVVV
+215 LGVVM

-275 GIPHFSSI
+275 GNPHFSSI
-283 YAYLMGIALFELIVR
+283 YVYLMGIALFGLIVR
-298 GGVAAHFEGIAGM
+298 GGVAAHFDGILAM
-311 VIVQILDGVG
+311 IIVQILDGVG

-350 MTFGGIGGALS
+350 MTFGGVGAALS
-361 GSLGGFVAQYFGYFY
+361 GSLGGYIAQYFGYFY
-376 AYLVLAFVAACGLL
+376 AYLTLAFVAAFGLS
-390 IWVFGYRVLYA
+390 IWVFSYKIFR
-401 RD
+401 R

>member
-1 MKGGNMN
+1 MLS
-8 AFSALAWLNFFIA
+8 AYFALAWLNFFIA

-32 VFLKEYQFGESHIG
+32 VFLKEHQFTESQIG
-46 LIVTSASLCALIFGI
+46 LITTSTSLCALIFGI
-61 PLGIFIDKTHFK
+61 FLGVLIDKTHFK

-93 YPHFAFTLM
+93 YPHFTFTLM
-102 AQITIALCGVC
+102 AQIAIALCAVC

-121 TLGLV
+121 TLGIV
-126 GQNGYSKQVS
+126 GQKGFSKQIS

-152 SFVFALYYGIGAI
+152 SFVFALHYGIGAI
-165 FVITALM
+165 FIITALM
-172 GVLALIFLALLR
+172 GVCALVFLALLK

-192 ACGREDST
+192 ACGKEEGVE
-200 KIPLWKAL
+200 IPLRKAL
-208 SDVRVLL
+208 GDVRVLF
-215 LGVVV
+215 LGVVM

-230 LPLLSQRAHTLGVDS
+230 LPLLSQRAHTLGIDS

-275 GIPHFSSI
+275 ENPHFSHI
-283 YAYLMGIALFELIVR
+283 YVYLMGVALFGLIVR
-298 GGVAAHFEGIAGM
+298 GGVAANFDGILAM
-311 VIVQILDGVG
+311 ITVQILDGVG

-350 MTFGGIGGALS
+350 MTFGGVGAALS
-361 GSLGGFVAQYFGYFY
+361 GSLGGYIAQYFGYFY
-376 AYLVLAFVAACGLL
+376 AYLTLAFVAAFGLS
-390 IWVFGYRVLYA
+390 IWVFSYKIFR
-401 RD
+401 R

>member
-1 MKGGNMN
+1 MS
-8 AFSALAWLNFFIA
+8 AYFALAWLNFFIA

-32 VFLKEYQFGESHIG
+32 VFLKEHQFTESQIG
-46 LIVTSASLCALIFGI
+46 LITTSTSLCALIFGI
-61 PLGIFIDKTHFK
+61 FLGVLIDKTHFK

-93 YPHFAFTLM
+93 YPHFTFTLM
-102 AQITIALCGVC
+102 AQIAIALCAVC

-121 TLGLV
+121 TLGIV
-126 GQNGYSKQVS
+126 GQSGYSRQVS

-152 SFVFALYYGIGAI
+152 SFIFALYYGIGAI
-165 FVITALM
+165 FIITALM
-172 GVLALIFLALLR
+172 GVCALVFLALLK

-192 ACGREDST
+192 ACGKEEGVE
-200 KIPLWKAL
+200 IPLRKAL
-208 SDVRVLL
+208 GDVRVLF
-215 LGVVV
+215 LGLVM

-275 GIPHFSSI
+275 GNPHFSSI
-283 YAYLMGIALFELIVR
+283 YVYLMGIALFGLIVR
-298 GGVAAHFEGIAGM
+298 GGVAAHFDGILAM
-311 VIVQILDGVG
+311 IIVQILDGVG

-350 MTFGGIGGALS
+350 MTFGGVGAALS
-361 GSLGGFVAQYFGYFY
+361 GSLGGYIAQYFGYFY
-376 AYLVLAFVAACGLL
+376 AYLALAFVAAFGLS
-390 IWVFGYRVLYA
+390 IWVFSYKIFR
-401 RD
+401 R

>member
-1 MKGGNMN
+1 MLS
-8 AFSALAWLNFFIA
+8 AYFALAWLNFFIA

-32 VFLKEYQFGESHIG
+32 VFLKEHQFTESQIG
-46 LIVTSASLCALIFGI
+46 LITTSTSLCALIFEI
-61 PLGIFIDKTHFK
+61 FLGVLIDKTHFK

-93 YPHFAFTLM
+93 YPHFTFTLM
-102 AQITIALCGVC
+102 AQIAIALCAVC

-121 TLGLV
+121 TLGIV
-126 GQNGYSKQVS
+126 GQSGYSRQVS

-152 SFVFALYYGIGAI
+152 SFIFALYYGIGAI
-165 FVITALM
+165 FIITALM
-172 GVLALIFLALLR
+172 GVCALVFLALLK

-192 ACGREDST
+192 ACGKEEGVE
-200 KIPLWKAL
+200 IPLRKAL
-208 SDVRVLL
+208 GDVRVLF
-215 LGVVV
+215 LGLVM

-275 GIPHFSSI
+275 GNPHFSSI
-283 YAYLMGIALFELIVR
+283 YVYLMGIALFGLIVR
-298 GGVAAHFEGIAGM
+298 GGVAAHFDGILAM
-311 VIVQILDGVG
+311 IIVQILDGVG

-350 MTFGGIGGALS
+350 MTFGGVGAALS
-361 GSLGGFVAQYFGYFY
+361 GSLGGYIAQYFGYFY
-376 AYLVLAFVAACGLL
+376 AYLTLAFVAAFGLS
-390 IWVFGYRVLYA
+390 IWVFSYKIFR
-401 RD
+401 R

>member
-1 MKGGNMN
+1 MLS
-8 AFSALAWLNFFIA
+8 AYFALAWLNFFIA

-32 VFLKEYQFGESHIG
+32 VFLKEHQFTESQIG
-46 LIVTSASLCALIFGI
+46 LITTSTSLCALIFGI
-61 PLGIFIDKTHFK
+61 FLGVLIDKTHFK

-93 YPHFAFTLM
+93 YPHFTFTLM
-102 AQITIALCGVC
+102 AQIAIALCAVC

-121 TLGLV
+121 TLGIV
-126 GQNGYSKQVS
+126 GQSGYSRQVS

-152 SFVFALYYGIGAI
+152 SFIFALYYGIGAI
-165 FVITALM
+165 FIITALM
-172 GVLALIFLALLR
+172 GVCALVFLALLK

-192 ACGREDST
+192 ACGKEEGVE
-200 KIPLWKAL
+200 IPLRKAL
-208 SDVRVLL
+208 GDVRVLF
-215 LGVVV
+215 LGLVM

-275 GIPHFSSI
+275 GNPHFSSV
-283 YAYLMGIALFELIVR
+283 YVYLMGVALFGLIVR
-298 GGVAAHFEGIAGM
+298 GGVAAHFDGILAM
-311 VIVQILDGVG
+311 IIVQILDGVG

-350 MTFGGIGGALS
+350 MTFGGVGAALS
-361 GSLGGFVAQYFGYFY
+361 GSLGGYIAQYFGYFY
-376 AYLVLAFVAACGLL
+376 AYLTLAFVAAFGLL
-390 IWVFGYRVLYA
+390 IWVFSYKIFR
-401 RD
+401 R

>member
-1 MKGGNMN
+1 MS
-8 AFSALAWLNFFIA
+8 AYFALAWLNFFIA

-32 VFLKEYQFGESHIG
+32 VFLKEHQFTESQIG
-46 LIVTSASLCALIFGI
+46 LITTSTSLCALIFGI
-61 PLGIFIDKTHFK
+61 FLGILIDKTRFK

-93 YPHFAFTLM
+93 YPHFTFTLI
-102 AQITIALCGVC
+102 AQIAIALCAVC

-121 TLGLV
+121 TLGIV
-126 GQNGYSKQVS
+126 GQSGYSRQVS

-152 SFVFALYYGIGAI
+152 SFIFALYYGIGAI
-165 FVITALM
+165 FIITALM
-172 GVLALIFLALLR
+172 GVCALVFLALLK

-192 ACGREDST
+192 ACGKEEGVE
-200 KIPLWKAL
+200 IPLRKAL
-208 SDVRVLL
+208 GDVRVLF
-215 LGVVV
+215 LGVVM

-275 GIPHFSSI
+275 GNPHFSSI
-283 YAYLMGIALFELIVR
+283 YVYLMGIALFGLIVR
-298 GGVAAHFEGIAGM
+298 GGVAAHFDGILAM
-311 VIVQILDGVG
+311 IIVQILDGVG

-350 MTFGGIGGALS
+350 MTFGGVGAALS
-361 GSLGGFVAQYFGYFY
+361 GSLGGYIAQYFGYFY
-376 AYLVLAFVAACGLL
+376 AYLTLAFVAAFGLS
-390 IWVFGYRVLYA
+390 IWVFSYKIFR
-401 RD
+401 R

>member
-1 MKGGNMN
+1 MLS
-8 AFSALAWLNFFIA
+8 AYFALAWLNFFIA
-21 DVRDGLGPYLG
+21 DVNDGLGPYLG
-32 VFLKEYQFGESHIG
+32 VFLKEHQFTESQIG
-46 LIVTSASLCALIFGI
+46 LITTSTSLCALIFGI
-61 PLGIFIDKTHFK
+61 FLGVLIDKTHFK

-93 YPHFAFTLM
+93 YPHFTFTLM
-102 AQITIALCGVC
+102 AQIAIALCAVC

-121 TLGLV
+121 TLGIV
-126 GQNGYSKQVS
+126 GQKGFSKQIS

-152 SFVFALYYGIGAI
+152 SFIFALYYGIGAI
-165 FVITALM
+165 FIITALM
-172 GVLALIFLALLR
+172 GVCALVFLALLK

-192 ACGREDST
+192 ACGKEEGVE
-200 KIPLWKAL
+200 IPLRKAL
-208 SDVRVLL
+208 GDVRVLF
-215 LGVVV
+215 LGVVM

-230 LPLLSQRAHTLGVDS
+230 LPLLSQRAHTLGIDS

-275 GIPHFSSI
+275 GNPHFSSI
-283 YAYLMGIALFELIVR
+283 YVYLMGIALFGLIVR
-298 GGVAAHFEGIAGM
+298 GGVAAHFDGILAM
-311 VIVQILDGVG
+311 IIVQILDGVG

-350 MTFGGIGGALS
+350 MTFGGVGAALS
-361 GSLGGFVAQYFGYFY
+361 GSLGGYIAQYFGYFY
-376 AYLVLAFVAACGLL
+376 AYLTLAFVAAFGLL
-390 IWVFGYRVLYA
+390 IWVFSYKIFR
-401 RD
+401 R

>member
-1 MKGGNMN
+1 MS
-8 AFSALAWLNFFIA
+8 AYFALAWLNFFIA

-32 VFLKEYQFGESHIG
+32 VFLKEHQFTESQIG
-46 LIVTSASLCALIFGI
+46 LITTSTSLCALIFGI
-61 PLGIFIDKTHFK
+61 FLGVLIDKTHFK

-93 YPHFAFTLM
+93 YPHFTFTLM
-102 AQITIALCGVC
+102 AQIAIALCAVC

-121 TLGLV
+121 TLGIV
-126 GQNGYSKQVS
+126 GQKGFSKQIS

-152 SFVFALYYGIGAI
+152 SFIFALYYGIGAI
-165 FVITALM
+165 FIITALM
-172 GVLALIFLALLR
+172 GVCALVFLALLK

-192 ACGREDST
+192 ACGKEEGVE
-200 KIPLWKAL
+200 IPLRKAL
-208 SDVRVLL
+208 GDVRVLF
-215 LGVVV
+215 LGVVM

-230 LPLLSQRAHTLGVDS
+230 LPLLSQRAHTLGIDS

-275 GIPHFSSI
+275 GNPHFSSI
-283 YAYLMGIALFELIVR
+283 YVYLMGIALFGLIVR
-298 GGVAAHFEGIAGM
+298 GGVAAHFDGILAM
-311 VIVQILDGVG
+311 IIVQILDGVG

-350 MTFGGIGGALS
+350 MTFGGVGAALS
-361 GSLGGFVAQYFGYFY
+361 GSLGGYIAQYFGYFY
-376 AYLVLAFVAACGLL
+376 AYLTLAFVAAFGLL
-390 IWVFGYRVLYA
+390 IWVFSYKIFR
-401 RD
+401 R

>member
-1 MKGGNMN
+1 MS
-8 AFSALAWLNFFIA
+8 AYFALAWLNFFIA

-32 VFLKEYQFGESHIG
+32 VFLKEHQFTESQIG
-46 LIVTSASLCALIFGI
+46 LITTSTSLCALIFGI
-61 PLGIFIDKTHFK
+61 FLGVLIDKTHFK

-79 CIVGIVLATGANYF
+79 CIAGIVLATGANYF
-93 YPHFAFTLM
+93 YPHFTFTLM
-102 AQITIALCGVC
+102 AQIAIALCAVC

-121 TLGLV
+121 TLGIV
-126 GQNGYSKQVS
+126 GQKGFSKQIS

-152 SFVFALYYGIGAI
+152 SFIFALYYGIGAI
-165 FVITALM
+165 FVITALI
-172 GVLALIFLALLR
+172 GVCALVFLALLK

-192 ACGREDST
+192 ACGKEEGVE
-200 KIPLWKAL
+200 IPLRKAL
-208 SDVRVLL
+208 GDVRVLF
-215 LGVVV
+215 LGLVM

-275 GIPHFSSI
+275 GNPHFSSI
-283 YAYLMGIALFELIVR
+283 YVYLMGIALFGLIVR
-298 GGVAAHFEGIAGM
+298 GGVAAHFDGILAM
-311 VIVQILDGVG
+311 IIVQILDGVG

-350 MTFGGIGGALS
+350 MTFGGVGAALS
-361 GSLGGFVAQYFGYFY
+361 GSLGGYIAQYFGYFY
-376 AYLVLAFVAACGLL
+376 AYLTLAFVAAFGLS
-390 IWVFGYRVLYA
+390 IWVFSYKIFR
-401 RD
+401 R

>member
-1 MKGGNMN
+1 MS
-8 AFSALAWLNFFIA
+8 AYFALAWLNFFIA

-32 VFLKEYQFGESHIG
+32 VFLKEHQFTESQIG
-46 LIVTSASLCALIFGI
+46 LITTSTSLCALIFGI
-61 PLGIFIDKTHFK
+61 FLGVLIDKTHFK

-79 CIVGIVLATGANYF
+79 CIAGIVLATGANYF
-93 YPHFAFTLM
+93 YPHFTFTLM
-102 AQITIALCGVC
+102 AQIAIALCAVC

-121 TLGLV
+121 TLGIV
-126 GQNGYSKQVS
+126 GQKGFSKQIS

-152 SFVFALYYGIGAI
+152 SFIFALYYGIGAI
-165 FVITALM
+165 FIITALM
-172 GVLALIFLALLR
+172 GVCALVFLALLK

-192 ACGREDST
+192 ACGKEEGVE
-200 KIPLWKAL
+200 IPLRKAL
-208 SDVRVLL
+208 GDVRVLF
-215 LGVVV
+215 LGVVM

-230 LPLLSQRAHTLGVDS
+230 LPLLSQRAHTLGIDS

-275 GIPHFSSI
+275 GNPHFSSI
-283 YAYLMGIALFELIVR
+283 YVYLMGIALFGLIVR
-298 GGVAAHFEGIAGM
+298 GGVAAHFDGILAM
-311 VIVQILDGVG
+311 IIVQILDGVG

-350 MTFGGIGGALS
+350 MTFGGVGAALS
-361 GSLGGFVAQYFGYFY
+361 GSLGGYIAQYFGYFY
-376 AYLVLAFVAACGLL
+376 AYLTLAFVAAFGLL
-390 IWVFGYRVLYA
+390 IWVFSYKIFR
-401 RD
+401 R

>member
-1 MKGGNMN
+1 MS
-8 AFSALAWLNFFIA
+8 AYFALAWLNFFIA

-32 VFLKEYQFGESHIG
+32 VFLKEHQFTESQIG
-46 LIVTSASLCALIFGI
+46 LITTSTSLCALIFGI
-61 PLGIFIDKTHFK
+61 FLGILIDKTRFK

-93 YPHFAFTLM
+93 YPHFTFTLM
-102 AQITIALCGVC
+102 AQIAIALCAVC

-121 TLGLV
+121 TLGIV
-126 GQNGYSKQVS
+126 GQSGYSRQVS

-152 SFVFALYYGIGAI
+152 SFIFALYYGIGAI
-165 FVITALM
+165 FIITALM
-172 GVLALIFLALLR
+172 GVCALVFLALLK

-192 ACGREDST
+192 ACGKEEGVE
-200 KIPLWKAL
+200 IPLRKAL
-208 SDVRVLL
+208 GDVRVLF
-215 LGVVV
+215 LGVVM

-230 LPLLSQRAHTLGVDS
+230 LPLLSQRAHTLGIDS

-275 GIPHFSSI
+275 GNPHFSSI
-283 YAYLMGIALFELIVR
+283 YVYLMGIALFGLIVR
-298 GGVAAHFEGIAGM
+298 GGVAAHFDGILAM
-311 VIVQILDGVG
+311 IIVQILDGVG

-350 MTFGGIGGALS
+350 MTFGGVGAALS
-361 GSLGGFVAQYFGYFY
+361 GSLGGYIAQYFGYFY
-376 AYLVLAFVAACGLL
+376 AYLTLAFVAAFGLS
-390 IWVFGYRVLYA
+390 IWVFSYKIFR
-401 RD
+401 R

>member
-1 MKGGNMN
+1 MLS
-8 AFSALAWLNFFIA
+8 AYFALAWLNFFIA

-32 VFLKEYQFGESHIG
+32 VFLKEHQFTESQIG
-46 LIVTSASLCALIFGI
+46 LITTSTSLCALIFGI
-61 PLGIFIDKTHFK
+61 FLGVLIDKTHFK

-93 YPHFAFTLM
+93 YPHFTFTLM
-102 AQITIALCGVC
+102 AQIAIALCAVC

-121 TLGLV
+121 TLGIV
-126 GQNGYSKQVS
+126 GQKGFSKQIS

-152 SFVFALYYGIGAI
+152 SFIFALYYGIGAI
-165 FVITALM
+165 FIITALM
-172 GVLALIFLALLR
+172 GVCALVFLALLK

-192 ACGREDST
+192 ACGKEEGVE
-200 KIPLWKAL
+200 IPLRKAL
-208 SDVRVLL
+208 GDVRVLF
-215 LGVVV
+215 LGVVM

-230 LPLLSQRAHTLGVDS
+230 LPLLSQRAHTLGIDS

-275 GIPHFSSI
+275 GNPHFSSI
-283 YAYLMGIALFELIVR
+283 YVYLMGIALFGLIVR
-298 GGVAAHFEGIAGM
+298 GGVAAHFDGILAM
-311 VIVQILDGVG
+311 IIVQILDGVG

-350 MTFGGIGGALS
+350 MTFGGVGAALS
-361 GSLGGFVAQYFGYFY
+361 GSLGGYIAQYFGYFY
-376 AYLVLAFVAACGLL
+376 AYLTLAFVAAFGLS
-390 IWVFGYRVLYA
+390 IWVFSYKIFR
-401 RD
+401 R